1 MNLEVSIINALKLV
15 GMPVDITTM
24 LADRDCVEPKAPYMM
39 IQIIDVHNI
48 GLPRKIVYHENGD
61 VKESLFQTKEYNIA
75 LTFHA
80 STKGST
86 LDWVDNFHTGLMSD
100 MVDWAFSQQGLG
112 LVRDNGIMYQSQPV
126 NGKNYK
132 RAIIDITL
140 RAEVHGKFDVNPLSK
155 VTITGYLNGVPIVV
169 TKP

>member
-15 GMPVDITTM
+15 GMPAGITTM

-86 LDWVDNFHTGLMSD
+86 LEWVDNFHTGLMSD

-112 LVRDNGIMYQSQPV
+112 LVSDNGIMYQSQPT

-155 VTITGYLNGVPIVV
+155 VTLFEDFS
-169 TKP
+169 